1 MVATFKGSKSQS
13 KNVIKNITNL
23 ATTEGQAVSH
33 FYGTI
38 SEYWETQGTLHPFMT
53 SMTLLSL
60 SLGIMF
66 AGGELNSVDNLDKGW
81 LLPSILIGTP
91 LLVLPIFNSLKLGHV
106 VDHLCADPAE
116 YANTLAGKRGNV
128 ISGLFKLIASDV
140 HETALVPLQHM
151 FTSLRQELE
160 HHFGILCA
168 GLGGL
173 FILLK
178 VNGVDSFLD
187 VSEFAIFSLFFIP
200 IGMMGVQ
207 DLIMGIT
214 GMANKKQQSK
224 SSSNT
229 VAGRMASRLT
239 GIVSDSG
246 NLSQRVQSRLQGLSN
261 RASGKALNNPQSMKM
276 TINV

>member
-1 MVATFKGSKSQS
+1 MAKNSGSVKKSKDLLGKGGAE
-13 KNVIKNITNL
+13 I
-23 ATTEGQAVSH
+23 SH
-33 FYGTI
+33 FYGTV
-38 SEYWETQGTLHPFMT
+38 SKYWEAQGKLHPFIT
-53 SMTLLSL
+53 SMTLFSV

-91 LLVLPIFNSLKLGHV
+91 LFVLPIFNALKLGDV
-106 VDHLCADPAE
+106 VTHLCADPKKYIE
-116 YANTLAGKRGNV
+116 TLEGKRGGNPL
-128 ISGLFKLIASDV
+128 SGLAKLVMSDI
-140 HETALVPLQHM
+140 HEDAVVPLQHM

-178 VNGVDSFLD
+178 VNGTDTFLD

-200 IGMMGVQ
+200 MGMLGVQ
-207 DLIMGIT
+207 DLVMGIT
-214 GMANKKQQSK
+214 GMANHRRQGVYEKKETK
-224 SSSNT
+224 SALPGS
-229 VAGRMASRLT
+229 SRLS
-239 GIVSDSG
+239 GIIYDSG
-246 NLSQRVQSRLQGLSN
+246 NLSQRVQSRLQGLSS
-261 RASGKALNNPQSMKM
+261 RASGKALGNSQGMKM